1 MASTELL
8 CRDPSFQYSLKSN
21 LILGCSSLAGLYTS
35 TTEETAEETVRAA
48 INAGFLLFDTA
59 PHYGCGLGEERLG
72 TAIRNNCTIE
82 KQREI
87 KIWSKVGRIMIPIT
101 ESNMSLEAKIGGHEV
116 DTGNIP
122 GSKNCVF
129 PDAPRNVIPVF
140 DYSSNGVTRSYA
152 DSMKRMG
159 FESLHGLRIHDCE
172 TEETIAA
179 VLGDA
184 DNASNPGGLSALVQ
198 MRLHGKICDVSL
210 GVKDAA
216 SALAVLRGAPTG
228 SFNSIM
234 IAGCWNLLEHSSTCL
249 ELLLECQRRSIPVHN
264 CGVFASGLLVG
275 GSTYRY
281 AEASVEEKQRTAIWT
296 ALCEEYGVPLPAV
309 ALKFSLLPSIVEA
322 SAVGVKSPSE
332 VAELVEWFQYPVPY
346 ALLHDAKRRGLI
358 APHVPF

>member
-1 MASTELL
+1 MASTELH
-8 CRDPSFQYSLKSN
+8 CRDPSFQYSLESN

-35 TTEETAEETVRAA
+35 TTEETAEETVLAA

-72 TAIRNNCTIE
+72 RAIKNSCTLEKLRN
-82 KQREI
+82 I
-87 KIWSKVGRIMIPIT
+87 KIWSKVGRLMIPIT
-101 ESNMSLEAKIGGHEV
+101 ESNRGREI

-122 GSKNCVF
+122 GSKNCAF

-140 DYSSNGVTRSYA
+140 DYSSDGVIRSYA

-172 TEETIAA
+172 NEESIAA

-184 DNASNPGGLSALVQ
+184 GNTLNSGGLSALVE
-198 MRLHGKICDVSL
+198 MRLNAKIRDVSL

-228 SFNSIM
+228 SFDSIM

-332 VAELVEWFQYPVPY
+332 VSQLVEWFSHPVPY
-346 ALLHDAKRRGLI
+346 ALLLEAKRRGLI
-358 APHVPF
+358 EPHVPF

>member
-1 MASTELL
+1 MASTGLL
-8 CRDPSFQYSLKSN
+8 CRDRSFQYSLESN

-72 TAIRNNCTIE
+72 RALKKCCSQE
-82 KQREI
+82 KQRDI
-87 KIWSKVGRIMIPIT
+87 KIWSKVGRLMIPII
-101 ESNMSLEAKIGGHEV
+101 ESNRSSETTTGGREV

-122 GSKNCVF
+122 GSKNCAF

-140 DYSSNGVTRSYA
+140 DYTSDGVLRSHA
-152 DSMKRMG
+152 DSMKRIG

-172 TEETIAA
+172 TAESIAA

-184 DNASNPGGLSALVQ
+184 DNALNTGGLSALVQ
-198 MRLHGKICDVSL
+198 LRLNGTIRDVSL

-216 SALAVLRGAPTG
+216 SALAVLRGAATG

-234 IAGCWNLLEHSSTCL
+234 IAGCWNILEHSPVCL
-249 ELLLECQRRSIPVHN
+249 ELLLECQRQSIPVHN

-281 AEASVEEKQRTAIWT
+281 AEASAEEKQRTAIWT

-309 ALKFSLLPSIVEA
+309 ALKFSLLPCIIEA

-332 VAELVEWFQYPVPY
+332 VAQLVEWFSYPVFY
-346 ALLHDAKRRGLI
+346 DLLLDAKRRGLI
-358 APHVPF
+358 APHVPL

>member
-1 MASTELL
+1 MESTELHY
-8 CRDPSFQYSLKSN
+8 RDPSFQYSLESN
-21 LILGCSSLAGLYTS
+21 LILGCSSLAGLYAS
-35 TTEETAEETVRAA
+35 ITEETAEETVRAA

-72 TAIRNNCTIE
+72 RAIKNSCTIE
-82 KQREI
+82 KQRNI
-87 KIWSKVGRIMIPIT
+87 KIWSKVGRLMIPIT
-101 ESNMSLEAKIGGHEV
+101 ESNRGREI

-122 GSKNCVF
+122 GSKNCAF

-140 DYSSNGVTRSYA
+140 DYSSDGVSRSYD

-172 TEETIAA
+172 NEESIAA
-179 VLGDA
+179 VLGDG
-184 DNASNPGGLSALVQ
+184 SGGLAALVE
-198 MRLHGKICDVSL
+198 MRLHTKIRDVSL

-234 IAGCWNLLEHSSTCL
+234 IAGCWNLLEHSATCL

-281 AEASVEEKQRTAIWT
+281 AEASVEEKQRTSIWT
-296 ALCEEYGVPLPAV
+296 ALCEEYEVPLPAV

-332 VAELVEWFQYPVPY
+332 VAQLVEWFSYPVPY
-346 ALLHDAKRRGLI
+346 ALLQEAKRRGLI
-358 APHVPF
+358 ESHVSF